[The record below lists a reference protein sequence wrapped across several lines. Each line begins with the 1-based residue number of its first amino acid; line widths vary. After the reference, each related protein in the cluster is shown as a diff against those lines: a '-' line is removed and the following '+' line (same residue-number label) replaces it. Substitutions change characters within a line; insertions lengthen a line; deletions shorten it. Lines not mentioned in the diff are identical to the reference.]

1 MNAHYFL
8 NVCYISY
15 CEWFL
20 NDFEIEDLSQE
31 VIMELN
37 DLLLLPF

>member
-1 MNAHYFL
+1 MHVTYPIVN
-8 NVCYISY
+8 N
-15 CEWFL
+15 
-20 NDFEIEDLSQE
+20 FEIEDLSQK